1 MKFEVTIEFE
11 KSLKRLSKKY
21 KSLKDDY
28 IQFLNELEKN
38 PYIGD
43 EIIDNCRKARI
54 AIKSKGKGKS
64 GGGRVIFYYE
74 IVNDKIILLYIY
86 DKNELEN
93 VKDDFIRYLLQSFK

>member
-43 EIIDNCRKARI
+43 EIIENCRKARI

-74 IVNDKIILLYIY
+74 IVNDTIILLYIY

-93 VKDDFIRYLLQSFK
+93 VNDDFIRYLLQTIK

>member
-28 IQFLNELEKN
+28 IQFLNELEEN

-43 EIIDNCRKARI
+43 EIIENCRKARI

-93 VKDDFIRYLLQSFK
+93 VNDDFIRYLLQSIR

>member
-28 IQFLNELEKN
+28 IQFLNELEEN

-43 EIIDNCRKARI
+43 EIIENCRKARI

-74 IVNDKIILLYIY
+74 IVNDTIILLYIY

-93 VKDDFIRYLLQSFK
+93 VNDDFIRYLLQTIK

>member
-38 PYIGD
+38 PFKGD
-43 EIIDNCRKARI
+43 EIIENCRKARI
-54 AIKSKGKGKS
+54 PIKSKGKGKS

>member
-43 EIIDNCRKARI
+43 EIIENCRKARI

-64 GGGRVIFYYE
+64 VGGRVIFYYE
-74 IVNDKIILLYIY
+74 IVNDTIILLYIY

-93 VKDDFIRYLLQSFK
+93 VNDDFIRYLLQTIK

>member
-28 IQFLNELEKN
+28 IQFLNELEEN

-43 EIIDNCRKARI
+43 EIIENCRKARI

-74 IVNDKIILLYIY
+74 LVNDTIILLYIY

-93 VKDDFIRYLLQSFK
+93 VNDDFIRYLLQSIK

>member
-43 EIIDNCRKARI
+43 EIIENCRKARI

-64 GGGRVIFYYE
+64 VGGRVIFYYE
-74 IVNDKIILLYIY
+74 IVNDTIILLYIY

-93 VKDDFIRYLLQSFK
+93 VNDDFIRYLLQSIK